1 MSDKNLIDRA
11 TMAYHLRC
19 VRKGQ
24 IFSQPDKGLSGVEDD
39 IIVLRNRNG
48 VVARY
53 RWTYKDLRFV
63 EDSGKEDQPHA

>member
-1 MSDKNLIDRA
+1 MSDKSLIYRA

-63 EDSGKEDQPHA
+63 EDSGTEDQPHA